1 MYGPHLRTVKTW
13 NEKSGTCVQT
23 EPDDL
28 AFAPLGAT

>member
-13 NEKSGTCVQT
+13 NEKSGTRVQT
-23 EPDDL
+23 ECDDL